1 MRKVFI
7 TGGASGIGEAC
18 VEAFTNAGHHVAF
31 VDINK
36 ESGEKVAA
44 RTGAQFFEADLI
56 APGEAAAV
64 THEAI
69 GALDGL
75 DVLVPNAGVQFMSPI
90 DTFPEDTWRDLLELL
105 LTAPFI
111 LTKTAWEAL
120 KASKTGRIV
129 HIGSAHSLAASPYKS
144 AYVAA
149 KHGLA
154 GLAKVTA
161 QEGGEHGITCNVVAP
176 AYVKTPLVRQQLAK
190 QAETRGISEQEVE
203 EKVFLAGAAVKRML
217 EPSDVA
223 DLVMYLARPESWAM
237 TGTVYPIDTGWLAG

>member
-18 VEAFTNAGHHVAF
+18 VEAFVNAGHHVAF

-36 ESGEKVAA
+36 ENGEKVAA

-69 GALDGL
+69 SALDGL

-149 KHGLA
+149 KHGIA

-161 QEGGEHGITCNVVAP
+161 QEGGEYGITCNVVAP

>member
-1 MRKVFI
+1 MRKVLI

-18 VEAFTNAGHHVAF
+18 VEAFAKTGHQVALIDIDEAGGQAVA
-31 VDINK
+31 
-36 ESGEKVAA
+36 E
-44 RTGAQFFEADLI
+44 RTGSKFYYADLTEHGATADVTKRAI
-56 APGEAAAV
+56 ADMG
-64 THEAI
+64 
-69 GALDGL
+69 GL

-90 DTFPEDTWRDLLELL
+90 EDFPEDKWRMLLELL

-111 LTKTAWEAL
+111 LTKTAWSAL
-120 KASKTGRIV
+120 KASGTGRIV
-129 HIGSAHSLAASPYKS
+129 YIGSAHSLAGSPFKS

-161 QEGGEHGITCNVVAP
+161 QEGGEFGITANVMAP
-176 AYVKTPLVRQQLAK
+176 AYVKTPLVKMQLEK
-190 QAETRGISEQEVE
+190 QAETRGISVEEVE

-217 EPSDVA
+217 DPSDIA
-223 DLVMYLARPESWAM
+223 DFVMYFAREESWAT

>member
-18 VEAFTNAGHHVAF
+18 VEAFVNAGHQVAF

-36 ESGEKVAA
+36 EGGEKVAA

-56 APGEAAAV
+56 APGEAASV
-64 THEAI
+64 MHEAI
-69 GALDGL
+69 TALDGL

-90 DTFPEDTWRDLLELL
+90 DTFPEDTWRNLLELL

-161 QEGGEHGITCNVVAP
+161 QEGGEFGITCNVVAP

>member
-18 VEAFTNAGHHVAF
+18 VEAFTNAGHRVAF

-36 ESGEKVAA
+36 DSGEKVAA

-69 GALDGL
+69 SALDGL

>member
-69 GALDGL
+69 SALDGL

>member
-18 VEAFTNAGHHVAF
+18 VETFTKAGHHVAF
-31 VDINK
+31 ADINEAAGK
-36 ESGEKVAA
+36 KVAA
-44 RTGAQFFEADLI
+44 RTGATFLAADLI
-56 APGEAAAV
+56 EPGMATTV
-64 THEAI
+64 TLEAI
-69 GALDGL
+69 GALGGL
-75 DVLVPNAGVQFMSPI
+75 DVLVPNAGVQFMSSI
-90 DTFPEDTWRDLLELL
+90 KDFPEDTWRDLLELL

-111 LTKTAWEAL
+111 LTKAAWDAL
-120 KASKTGRIV
+120 VASGTGRIV
-129 HIGSAHSLAASPYKS
+129 HIGSAHSLAASPFKS

-161 QEGGEHGITCNVVAP
+161 QEGGEHGITCNVIAP
-176 AYVKTPLVRQQLAK
+176 AYVKTPLVKKQLEK
-190 QAETRGISEQEVE
+190 QAETRGISVEEVE
-203 EKVFLAGAAVKRML
+203 TKVFLAGAAVKRML

-223 DLVMYLARPESWAM
+223 DFVMYLAREESWAM

>member
-18 VEAFTNAGHHVAF
+18 VEAFTNAGHRVAF

-36 ESGEKVAA
+36 DSGEKVAA

-64 THEAI
+64 THAAI
-69 GALDGL
+69 SALGGL

-161 QEGGEHGITCNVVAP
+161 QEGGEFGITCNVVAP